1 MKHTAG
7 PQVERASQGSIEH
20 APIPEATPL
29 AGWKEIPLIETDRSH
44 EPLVPVGIFSDYRSI
59 LSSSVYA
66 DEHHNSP
73 YMGGLEGSN
82 TAVFLRKGV
91 AEKLEKAADMLPR
104 GNHLM
109 VMDAYRTLEVQQA
122 LYTQYEE
129 GLRGQ
134 HPEWTEEQL
143 SEETQKYV
151 STPSRDKRKP
161 SPHNTGASVDVVI
174 IEVQEHIQRALDAID
189 IELDGLEEGDWQ
201 DAYLLEM
208 KRSELIRRNG
218 KMRNFGTRFD
228 HGGREAALR
237 YFEEKAARMSL
248 EPSEEEALNNRRL
261 LYSVM
266 TNAGLEPYADE
277 WWHYNDPASQ
287 MGARVAGRDHAEYG
301 AVEMSEE
308 NKQFEQMRALHHR
321 NSVRL
326 AQGEQWTPPE
336 GLETH
341 YKLAQAA
348 IYGDNPKNVWRMSGT
363 VAKIEPPKKDEAA

>member
-1 MKHTAG
+1 MTKPQFEHTSEG
-7 PQVERASQGSIEH
+7 FVELS
-20 APIPEATPL
+20 PIPEARPL
-29 AGWKEIPLIETDRSH
+29 AGWKEIPIVETERSK
-44 EPLVPVGIFSDYRSI
+44 EPLVPVGMFTNHRKI

-66 DEHHNSP
+66 NEHHNSP

-82 TAVFLRKGV
+82 TAVFVREGV
-91 AEKLEKAADMLPR
+91 AAKLEKAATMLPH

-122 LYTQYEE
+122 LYAQYEE
-129 GLRGQ
+129 GLKVQ
-134 HPEWTEEQL
+134 HPEWTEAEL

-151 STPSRDKRKP
+151 SVPSREKSKP

-174 IEVQEHIQRALDAID
+174 VKVEDDIQEKIDTIDAAFD
-189 IELDGLEEGDWQ
+189 ELEEDNWQ

-218 KMRNFGTRFD
+218 QMRHFGTRFD
-228 HGGREAALR
+228 HGGGEAALR
-237 YFEEKAARMSL
+237 YFEEKADGSAL
-248 EPSEEEALNNRRL
+248 GPDEEEALNNRRL
-261 LYSVM
+261 LYSAM
-266 TNAGLEPYADE
+266 KSAGFEPYADE

-287 MGARVAGRDHAEYG
+287 MGAKVAGRDHAEYG

-308 NKQFEQMRALHHR
+308 NIQFEKMRKLHHR

-326 AQGEQWTPPE
+326 AQGEEWTPPK
-336 GLETH
+336 GLEPH
-341 YKLAQAA
+341 YKLARAA

-363 VAKIEPPKKDEAA
+363 VAKIEPPQKDEVA